1 MLKNIGDSMDNKR
14 KLEADPI
21 EAIFELNMGDF
32 LTEYLISD
40 DLLDKTLL
48 ECGYWT
54 MRTNSKAAW
63 AYTNCVNFDGIKF
76 LYKPDLI
83 KACAVLRA

>member
-1 MLKNIGDSMDNKR
+1 MSTNIGDSMDNKR

-40 DLLDKTLL
+40 DLLNKINTSNHDNPIFQDNRWTCK
-48 ECGYWT
+48 CGYKN
-54 MRTNSKAAW
+54 RPYSDSCE
-63 AYTNCVNFDGIKF
+63 NCGK
-76 LYKPDLI
+76 K
-83 KACAVLRA
+83 RS